1 MWLRHVT
8 TILFRYSSEFSV
20 FEFLKV
26 PPEAQGKARNVQV
39 GIKDNGGIQKEK
51 EIVSQN
57 NNHCDF
63 S

>member
-1 MWLRHVT
+1 MT
-8 TILFRYSSEFSV
+8 TILFRYLSEFSV

-26 PPEAQGKARNVQV
+26 PSEAQGKARNVQV

-51 EIVSQN
+51 EIVSKSDY
-57 NNHCDF
+57 HCDF